1 MLGGY
6 SFDGESYGESY
17 NGESYDEPVYGEFT
31 IKDGVI
37 TVEL

>member
-6 SFDGESYGESY
+6 SFDGESY
-17 NGESYDEPVYGEFT
+17 NGDSYDKPVYGEFT